1 MENKHI
7 LVFLAEGFEETEA
20 IATIDVLRRGKIDV
34 RTVSVTG
41 DKIVKGAH
49 SVPVIAD
56 FLLSEVNM
64 DDAFALVL
72 PGGMPGTLNLQA
84 CKPLV
89 AKVEE
94 FANAGKLVAA
104 ICAAPLILGHA
115 GLLNGKEA
123 VCYPGFEGDLKGAT
137 VPDDKTTVVA
147 GNIVTSTGVI
157 SVLEF
162 GLTLVGL
169 IAGNETKAD
178 VANQLKY

>member
-41 DKIVKGAH
+41 DKTVKGAH
-49 SVPVIAD
+49 AIPVVAD
-56 FLLSEVNM
+56 YLLSDVDM
-64 DDAFALVL
+64 DAAYALVL
-72 PGGMPGTLNLQA
+72 PGGMPGTLNLQS
-84 CKPLV
+84 CEPLV
-89 AKVEE
+89 TKVSE
-94 FANAGKLVAA
+94 FAKAGKLIAA
-104 ICAAPLILGHA
+104 ICAAPLIFGHL
-115 GLLNGKEA
+115 GLLEGKEA
-123 VCYPGFEGDLKGAT
+123 VCYPGFEQELKGA
-137 VPDDKTTVVA
+137 VIPHDKTTIVA
-147 GNIVTSTGVI
+147 ENIVTSTGVI

-169 IAGNETKAD
+169 IAGNEIKAD

>member
-20 IATIDVLRRGKIDV
+20 IATIDILRRGKIDV
-34 RTVSVTG
+34 RTVSVTQHQV
-41 DKIVKGAH
+41 VKGAH
-49 SVPVIAD
+49 AIPVTAD
-56 FLLSEVNM
+56 FLLSEV
-64 DDAFALVL
+64 DIDAAYALVL

-89 AKVEE
+89 QKVDQFAK
-94 FANAGKLVAA
+94 AGKLIAA
-104 ICAAPLILGHA
+104 ICAAPLIFGHL
-115 GLLNGKEA
+115 GLLEGKEA
-123 VCYPGFEGDLKGAT
+123 VCYPGFEQELKGAR
-137 VPDDKTTVVA
+137 VPQGKTTVVA

-162 GLTLVGL
+162 GLTLLGL
-169 IAGNETKAD
+169 IVGNEIKAD